1 MRQFLKQTVASML
14 GSLAGLILFFSLG
27 TGGLILLVIAA
38 ASRDTGPQVKNRSV
52 LVFDL
57 SLNITDSNPTSST
70 SEALGEAISGDE
82 TTSITLRTVLKAL
95 ENARQDKRIVALYLD
110 GSRTS
115 AGNGTGLATLKEVRE
130 ALERFRSAGKKIIAY
145 NVDLGKQAYYL
156 SSVADTVILNPMGT
170 VEINGFSSQQLF
182 YTGAL
187 EKFGIGVQVIRV
199 GKYKSAVEPFVLKKL
214 SQENRQQTQA
224 LLSDLWGEFVT
235 TVGKSRKITPG
246 QLQAIADS
254 QGEFTASEAR
264 TRRLVDKVA
273 YQDEVVADLKQ
284 LTGSSEEDKSFRQIR
299 LNTYAKVEDKDFK
312 KRTSKNK
319 IALVYAEG
327 EIVHGQGSGQQVGGD
342 RLARQLR
349 QLRQDEDIKAV
360 VLRINSPGGSVTASE
375 EIQREVRLSRDKKPV
390 IVSMGDYAASGGYW
404 IATGANHIFAE
415 PNTITG
421 SIGVFGL
428 QFNVQKLANSNGL
441 TWDVVKTGRYADRT
455 TISRPKTP
463 QELAIAQKSVN
474 QIYDQFL
481 NKVAESRKL
490 PKQKVAQ
497 IAQGRVWSGQDAK
510 ALGLVDEI
518 GGIDDAIE
526 YAAKQAKLGENWE
539 LEEYPK
545 LRSLE
550 QRILETLT
558 NEASARTQ
566 KVPDPLTAEFLKIQ
580 ADLAILQS
588 MNDPRGIY
596 ARLPF
601 TWRIDWGGI
610 AEVKKFSGITVT
622 FCEETVKVD

>member
-38 ASRDTGPQVKNRSV
+38 ASRDTGPQVKNKSV

-82 TTSITLRTVLKAL
+82 VSSVTLRTVLKAL
-95 ENARQDKRIVALYLD
+95 DNASQDKRIVALYLD
-110 GSRTS
+110 GSRS
-115 AGNGTGLATLKEVRE
+115 AAGSGTGLATLKEVRE
-130 ALERFRSAGKKIIAY
+130 ALQRFRATGKKIIAY
-145 NVDLGKQAYYL
+145 NVDLKKPAYYL

-235 TVGKSRKITPG
+235 TVGKSRKITPR

-264 TRRLVDKVA
+264 TKRLVDKVA
-273 YQDEVVADLKQ
+273 YLDEVVADLKQ

-299 LNTYAKVEDKDFK
+299 LTTYAKVEDKGFK

-327 EIVHGQGSGQQVGGD
+327 EIVNGQGSGQQVGGD

-360 VLRINSPGGSVTASE
+360 VLRINSPGGSVKASE
-375 EIQREVRLSRDKKPV
+375 DIQREVRLSREKKPV

-441 TWDVVKTGRYADRT
+441 TWDVVKTGRYADSA

-497 IAQGRVWSGQDAK
+497 IAQGRVWSGQDAL

-526 YAAKQAKLGENWE
+526 YAAEQAKLGENWE
-539 LEEYPK
+539 VEEYPK
-545 LRSLE
+545 VRSLE

-566 KVPDPLTAEFLKIQ
+566 KVPDPLTAEFQKLQ
-580 ADLAILQS
+580 ADLAILKS

-601 TWRIDWGGI
+601 TWRID
-610 AEVKKFSGITVT
+610 
-622 FCEETVKVD
+622 